1 MPTAST
7 SPSCTPTS
15 PSPATGR
22 ATAIRA
28 LARPA
33 PPPLS
38 DPSALLDW
46 AEQADPGLPMIHA
59 YRGAILV
66 GLGRQQEAD
75 ESFDRALY
83 LDPENELAL
92 AYRNN
97 E

>member
-1 MPTAST
+1 M
-7 SPSCTPTS
+7 
-15 PSPATGR
+15 
-22 ATAIRA
+22 
-28 LARPA
+28 
-33 PPPLS
+33 
-38 DPSALLDW
+38 LDW